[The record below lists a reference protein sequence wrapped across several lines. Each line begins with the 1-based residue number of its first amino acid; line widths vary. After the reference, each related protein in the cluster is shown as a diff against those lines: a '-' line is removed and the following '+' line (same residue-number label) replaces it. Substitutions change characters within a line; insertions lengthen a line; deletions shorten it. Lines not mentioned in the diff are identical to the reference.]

1 MAIIA
6 GMDLGYGSQVKIVR
20 TNYLLAGTHVNGTA
34 QAYANLLNM
43 YNDVQTQ
50 AGATDCVADYII
62 PCNDNGTGAGAELD
76 PTSGIDPRVIH
87 AATATT
93 NFPVLGPVDEALADE
108 TTNSYPD
115 AADTAAEVGRNYKI
129 LAVLNVGVMDFGATF
144 VAGAAIDL
152 LGGVS
157 GNAQQM
163 FGHLMVSQ
171 VAGNASVLDFT
182 EVLADVTAAGVLNG
196 VAVLEMTDTR
206 FTSGYVQKGNA
217 AGTTASAFAGSTGT
231 GFILA
236 DTCALISVLS
246 LVRNA

>member
-87 AATATT
+87 GATATT
-93 NFPVLGPVDEALADE
+93 NFPVMGP
-108 TTNSYPD
+108 
-115 AADTAAEVGRNYKI
+115 AAEVGRNYKI
-129 LAVLNVGVMDFGATF
+129 LAVLNMGVMDLGENF

-163 FGHLMVSQ
+163 MSKLMVSQ
-171 VAGNASVLDFT
+171 VAGNSSVLDFT

-206 FTSGYVQKGNA
+206 FTTSYVQKGNA

-231 GFILA
+231 GYILA
-236 DTCALISVLS
+236 DTCALISVIS